1 MKLTSHQKKI
11 IDAIISKK
19 VYDIPSYLDYFGK
32 SHQCQYDFEKIREVF
47 EQSENGRTYLFRKGD
62 DAYYY
67 TDTYD
72 CHGNICNACR
82 VPNTSTYEFV
92 DYPITDPVKAHL
104 NTRVNVE
111 VCEVEGTKFSFDF
124 MKESYPVADS
134 FDDIIDFITLWSY
147 LKREAL
153 ILEVD
158 KPISKNDISIFF
170 ELKDQEIAPNTNPYW
185 NRHYTITSGESE
197 DEPVESECYLQPEK
211 EARHYIT
218 QVWKLNKENL
228 LTCSSFI
235 DKKIIASSELRVYQQ
250 KKFKTVEQIANRK
263 NLFVAWIAVF
273 ISLIS
278 VFVGNI
284 MPLFKPQETDYLSVI
299 STQVE
304 AIEESVKNK
313 TNDEELLQ
321 EIKSITTYLSEISQ
335 QQLSKEDLAALENLQ
350 KQPKELNAYLSEITP
365 E

>member
-1 MKLTSHQKKI
+1 MKLTFHQKRI

-19 VYDIPSYLDYFGK
+19 VYDIPSYLEYFDK
-32 SHQCQYDFEKIREVF
+32 LHQHQYDFEKIREVF

-72 CHGNICNACR
+72 CQGNICNACR

-92 DYPITDPVKAHL
+92 DYPISDPVKAHL

-111 VCEVEGTKFSFDF
+111 VYEVEDTKFSFDF

-158 KPISKNDISIFF
+158 KPISKKDISIFF
-170 ELKDQEIAPNTNPYW
+170 ELKDQEIAPNTSPYW
-185 NRHYTITSGESE
+185 SRYYTITSGESE
-197 DEPVESECYLQPEK
+197 DGPVESECYLRPEK

-218 QVWKLNKENL
+218 QAWKLNKENL

-250 KKFKTVEQIANRK
+250 KKFKTVEQIANRR
-263 NLFVAWIAVF
+263 NLLVAWIAVF

-278 VFVGNI
+278 VFVGTI
-284 MPLFKPQETDYLSVI
+284 MPLFKPQETDYLSI
-299 STQVE
+299 IGTQVE

-313 TNDEELLQ
+313 TIDEKLLQ
-321 EIKSITTYLSEISQ
+321 ELESISISLSEISQ
-335 QQLSKEDLAALENLQ
+335 QQLSKEDLAVLENLQ
-350 KQPKELNAYLSEITP
+350 KQLEELNAYLSEITP